1 MFAKASSLVEWYHG
15 VRGITNVSL
24 FQLLLSTEHNFSKF
38 KLSATKIVPEE
49 Q

>member
-1 MFAKASSLVEWYHG
+1 MLARASLLVEGYHG